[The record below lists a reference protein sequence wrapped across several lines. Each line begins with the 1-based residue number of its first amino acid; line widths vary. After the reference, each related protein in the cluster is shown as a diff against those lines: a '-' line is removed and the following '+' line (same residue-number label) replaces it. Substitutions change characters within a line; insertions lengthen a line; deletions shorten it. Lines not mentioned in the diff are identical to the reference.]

1 MNDEQ
6 PDEVAEAA
14 DASPVDEP
22 ATAVAEPEPEVVRP
36 EPEPAGV
43 TLRRSPAPPV
53 AEEVVPIAGLPEPAT
68 ASRNFGPHGGTDEDV
83 EVAVEF
89 RDGLGE
95 AVAPVIAGSITS
107 VKVDGDEVTYEAKDV
122 ADIPGIAALTVHA
135 SGVSGP
141 RTVIVHVRD

>member
-1 MNDEQ
+1 VNDEQ

-14 DASPVDEP
+14 DASPVPAEP
-22 ATAVAEPEPEVVRP
+22 AITEPEPPEVAQAEPEPAV
-36 EPEPAGV
+36 EPVDA
-43 TLRRSPAPPV
+43 
-53 AEEVVPIAGLPEPAT
+53 EVVPIAGLPEPAT

-95 AVAPVIAGSITS
+95 AIAPVIAESITS